1 MVPEEGIR
9 TRRRRLNCDTEGH
22 RGMKDTEATKDTEGR
37 RTPRDGGHRGYEG
50 HRGTEDTE
58 GTTPRLKYEPKEGT
72 YANRRKR
79 EGAHLAANRR
89 KKQRHKTHSDFTQV
103 RGPRER

>member
-9 TRRRRLNCDTEGH
+9 TRRRRLDW
-22 RGMKDTEATKDTEGR
+22 DTEGR
-37 RTPRDGGHRGYEG
+37 TPRERLRGLNIKPK
-50 HRGTEDTE
+50 EDT
-58 GTTPRLKYEPKEGT
+58 YV
-72 YANRRKR
+72 NRWKR
-79 EGAHLAANRR
+79 EGAHLATNRR